1 MKDNKPN
8 VFKHEL
14 ELDDH
19 NNSLSI
25 MSAIHITVQVIDEYA
40 VDLLGASTFTFTSL
54 HSSTYK

>member
-40 VDLLGASTFTFTSL
+40 ADLLGASTFTFTSL